1 MFLCFTTWHTDGC
14 VSIILFNNAATL
26 QGRLNPHIFRPAELP
41 VDDLA
46 AEEKIMTCFI
56 RHRETTA
63 TFAER
68 REGRKEE
75 KVGRLKSNNTSSPL
89 FSPSAAGLWLPHRM
103 ENATLH
109 CRDFPS
115 LPLIQLFFTSALV
128 CMLGTDSSSP
138 SNNETEKMKGEPKS
152 MRHAHGS

>member
-1 MFLCFTTWHTDGC
+1 M
-14 VSIILFNNAATL
+14 
-26 QGRLNPHIFRPAELP
+26 
-41 VDDLA
+41 DDLA

-89 FSPSAAGLWLPHRM
+89 FSPSAAGLWLPRRM

-138 SNNETEKMKGEPKS
+138 SNNETEKMKGEEHEACTWFLIASVCQRTAGAGKAVHES
-152 MRHAHGS
+152 ELW